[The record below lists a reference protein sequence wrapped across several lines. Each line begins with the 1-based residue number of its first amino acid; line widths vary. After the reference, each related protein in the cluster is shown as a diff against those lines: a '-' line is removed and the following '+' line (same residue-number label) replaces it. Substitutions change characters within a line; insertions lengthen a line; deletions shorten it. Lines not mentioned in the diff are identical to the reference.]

1 MTIIELDARR
11 RTSLGRVG
19 QKAHT
24 RYIVEEHEDGTLVLT
39 PALVIPATLS
49 PERIESIKAG
59 VAEAMA
65 GKTRPAAE
73 VLAELGLS
81 GSPDVVPPHG

>member
-19 QKAHT
+19 RREHT
-24 RYIVEEHEDGTLVLT
+24 RYIVEEQDDGTLILT

-65 GKTRPAAE
+65 GRTRPAE
-73 VLAELGLS
+73 DVLAELGLT
-81 GSPDVVPPHG
+81 GPDDASPPHG